1 MYVCVFVCVCVCVCV
16 CVLPSVPILF
26 DKKMERGARRIEERR
41 NERDQTNQ
49 GHDRHEERGNGE
61 YEKIPYCLQL

>member
-1 MYVCVFVCVCVCVCV
+1 MCVCVCA
-16 CVLPSVPILF
+16 PFSAILF
-26 DKKMERGARRIEERR
+26 DKKMERGEGGAWRVEER
-41 NERDQTNQ
+41 NKRDQTNQ